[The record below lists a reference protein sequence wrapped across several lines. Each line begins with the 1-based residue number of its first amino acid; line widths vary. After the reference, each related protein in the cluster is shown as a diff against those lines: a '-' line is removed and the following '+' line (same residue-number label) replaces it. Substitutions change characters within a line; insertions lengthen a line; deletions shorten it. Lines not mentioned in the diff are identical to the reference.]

1 MSGGGSE
8 SSLTTWGE
16 REAEWFDGCC
26 IINQSCYLHEH
37 LCLGAPLCWL
47 LHTPSCLHEYS
58 SGAKVIS
65 RRRASWPGLGAP
77 HTVSLTDSWGGH
89 MWGSTMNPRTL
100 GYLSQRNEVL
110 NGDPLS
116 SIFTKSC
123 SGWGK
128 RSFHYRGINWTSE
141 ILTGPRQV
149 SCQGHES
156 WKDKIMHFPLQ
167 GEEKTC
173 SPCSFI
179 SKLSTWQL
187 SEFIKLSFNF
197 N

>member
-1 MSGGGSE
+1 MRIYVWELPRAGCSTPPPACMNVPVEPKSFP
-8 SSLTTWGE
+8 GE
-16 REAEWFDGCC
+16 E
-26 IINQSCYLHEH
+26 
-37 LCLGAPLCWL
+37 LC
-47 LHTPSCLHEYS
+47 
-58 SGAKVIS
+58 
-65 RRRASWPGLGAP
+65 GLAWEPGAP
-77 HTVSLTDSWGGH
+77 HTASLTDSWGGPL
-89 MWGSTMNPRTL
+89 WGGTMSPRTL
-100 GYLSQRNEVL
+100 GCLSQRNEVL

-116 SIFTKSC
+116 NIFTKSC

-141 ILTGPRQV
+141 VLTGPRQV

-173 SPCSFI
+173 SPRSFI

-187 SEFIKLSFNF
+187 SEFIKLSFNL